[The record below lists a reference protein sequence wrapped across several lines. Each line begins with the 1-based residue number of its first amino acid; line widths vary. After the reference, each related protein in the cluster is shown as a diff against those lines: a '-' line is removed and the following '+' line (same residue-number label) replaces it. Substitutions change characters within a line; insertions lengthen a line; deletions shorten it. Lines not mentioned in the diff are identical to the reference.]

1 MARTLDYMPLDE
13 LQPATR
19 NPKRHDLPLL
29 DESMTRFGYV
39 EPIILDERTQR
50 LVAGH
55 GRIDALRRRKAAG
68 EGAPDG
74 VEVGDDGTW
83 LVPVLRGWSSR
94 DDDEADGYLLAS
106 NRLVESGG
114 WDLDMLADLLPT
126 WDENDALTG
135 TGWSMEA
142 LHEALGHKPPK
153 PEVGPQLDF
162 EYTYRVVID
171 CDDAE
176 HQAVV
181 LGQLRDAGLRARAV
195 AQ

>member
-1 MARTLDYMPLDE
+1 MARTLDYLPLDE

-29 DESMTRFGYV
+29 DESLTRFGYV
-39 EPIILDERTQR
+39 EPIILDERTGR

-55 GRIDALRRRKAAG
+55 GRIDALRRRHASG
-68 EGAPDG
+68 EPPPEG
-74 VEVGDDGTW
+74 VEIADDGRWT
-83 LVPVLRGWSSR
+83 VPVLRGWSSA

-106 NRLVESGG
+106 NRLVETGG

-126 WDENDALTG
+126 WDEHEALGG
-135 TGWSMEA
+135 TGWSIDA
-142 LHEALGHKPPK
+142 LHEALGHKPP
-153 PEVGPQLDF
+153 PDASPRLDIA
-162 EYTYRVVID
+162 YTYRVVID

-176 HQAVV
+176 HQAQV
-181 LGQLRDAGLRARAV
+181 LATLRGTGLRARAV